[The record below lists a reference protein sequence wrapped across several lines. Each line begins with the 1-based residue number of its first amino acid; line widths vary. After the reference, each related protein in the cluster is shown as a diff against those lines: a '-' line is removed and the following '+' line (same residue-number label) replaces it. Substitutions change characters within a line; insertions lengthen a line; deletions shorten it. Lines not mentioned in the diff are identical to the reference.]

1 MRCDEN
7 SSDDGPEI
15 DEKIF
20 LYSTNQVGG
29 VESCLRRGLW
39 AMRALW
45 FLMLALNVPLLLCVQ
60 FVFITRSRSRNFAK
74 FGGLKWELPSIELTQ
89 ICDSLQISDYWMDT
103 APDSQA
109 TLFKSIRLDNNYDV
123 DNLIQGAKKCV
134 LIHGLCEILADMP
147 SIGHLVDACNNI
159 DVTVAATAATTTTI
173 CTDINHN
180 KISVCKIDNPYVTKQ
195 EIQLLLD
202 QLSTTNLDRFVSA
215 TSQFPEYNELRLYV
229 YKERILL
236 GKHLVKGIAAPK
248 RNEYHDPLPV
258 LSSYRRNRNGILKDL
273 AINTLSLEGLNTAM
287 EIEIGLFMVNLGLQS
302 NQVNVTVIDPF
313 CGSCLLLLAAA
324 VQCCNATLIGIDN
337 ALTHVTMGYIN
348 SNFRKH
354 NFKSPL
360 LYNFSAENLL
370 ENDKIQNVDAIVTDI
385 PYEMKVQF
393 LSKEEV
399 IVESAIS
406 KQVKVDSSVKLLMS
420 IATKMLRSR
429 GRLVFFYPVRLLQGK
444 DSDSLQQILQSF
456 PQLTLQQ
463 YIPQEMSA
471 TFRRYLV
478 VLERV

>member
-1 MRCDEN
+1 M
-7 SSDDGPEI
+7 G
-15 DEKIF
+15 
-20 LYSTNQVGG
+20 
-29 VESCLRRGLW
+29 
-39 AMRALW
+39 ALW
-45 FLMLALNVPLLLCVQ
+45 FLVLTLNVPILFSIQ
-60 FVFITRSRSRNFAK
+60 FVLITRSRSRNFAK

-89 ICDSLQISDYWMDT
+89 LCDSLHISDYWMDT

-147 SIGHLVDACNNI
+147 SISHLVDACNKI
-159 DVTVAATAATTTTI
+159 DVTVTDNAATTTMG
-173 CTDINHN
+173 TDINHN
-180 KISVCKIDNPYVTKQ
+180 KISVCKIDNPYMTKQ
-195 EIQLLLD
+195 EIQSLLG
-202 QLSTTNLDRFVSA
+202 QVSATTLDRFVSA
-215 TSQFPEYNELRLYV
+215 TSQFPECNELRLYV

-273 AINTLSLEGLNTAM
+273 AINTLSLEGMNTAM

-302 NQVNVTVIDPF
+302 NQVNITVIDPF

-324 VQCCNATLIGIDN
+324 VQCCNATLIGVDN
-337 ALTHVTMGYIN
+337 ALTDVTMGYIRN
-348 SNFRKH
+348 NFRKH

-370 ENDKIQNVDAIVTDI
+370 ENDKIKIVDAIVTDI

-393 LSKEEV
+393 LSQEEEV
-399 IVESAIS
+399 VVESAIS
-406 KQVKVDSSVKLLMS
+406 KQAKVDSSVKLLMS
-420 IATKMLRSR
+420 IATKVLRSR

-444 DSDSLQQILQSF
+444 YSDSLQQILQSF
-456 PQLTLQQ
+456 PQLTLLQ
-463 YIPQEMSA
+463 YIPQDMSA